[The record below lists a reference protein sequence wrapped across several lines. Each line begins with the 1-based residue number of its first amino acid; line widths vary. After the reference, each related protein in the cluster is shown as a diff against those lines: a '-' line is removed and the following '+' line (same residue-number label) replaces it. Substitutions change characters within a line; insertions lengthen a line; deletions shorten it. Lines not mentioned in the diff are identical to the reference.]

1 MATDKETLM
10 IRTGEEPDGGLHGA
24 LPISRKAELFDGI
37 MESIDGNDPGE
48 NWYDMLIEIGMKEA
62 EMRALKLDLPELKIL
77 PESAKA
83 MVDIIISEILKTKM
97 EGHQLYI
104 EFSVSELASRCDC
117 NPSSCS
123 YANDMFYEE
132 IATREEIAN
141 AEILYDRLLVMPVP
155 NLIER
160 LHHLDS
166 SGLTREG

>member
-1 MATDKETLM
+1 MSTDKETLLAQTDRGSDG
-10 IRTGEEPDGGLHGA
+10 IRFGA
-24 LPISRKAELFDGI
+24 LPTSRKAELFDGI
-37 MESIDGNDPGE
+37 IESIGGNDPGE
-48 NWYDMLIEIGMKEA
+48 NWYDMLIEIGMEEA
-62 EMRALKLDLPELKIL
+62 EMRALKLDLPELNISS
-77 PESAKA
+77 ESAKV

-104 EFSVSELASRCDC
+104 EFSVSELASRCDF

-141 AEILYDRLLVMPVP
+141 AEILYDRLLVMPAP
-155 NLIER
+155 NLIDS

-166 SGLTREG
+166 PGLTREG